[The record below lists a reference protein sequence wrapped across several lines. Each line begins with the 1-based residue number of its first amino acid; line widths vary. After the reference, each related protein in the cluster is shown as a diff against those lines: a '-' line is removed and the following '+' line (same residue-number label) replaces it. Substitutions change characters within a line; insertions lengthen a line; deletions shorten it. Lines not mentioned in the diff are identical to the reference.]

1 MPRCPVHRPA
11 SESRSG
17 TDTQAGPWPPG
28 PRPGLA
34 GWRLLG
40 PMARDLPGALAAW
53 QQRHGD
59 LVHLRIWPEH
69 AVVLYDPQLVREL
82 LLEEHDA
89 LIRWERGVR
98 AFAQIHGQSVLT
110 TEGDAWRS
118 RRQALNPG
126 FAPKAVQAFAPLITA
141 TAAQSLARW
150 PRTHAHWPIES
161 RLAEM
166 TMEVILRM
174 VFSGSHDEDASA
186 IEQAVR
192 ITSASTHAAFY
203 APASLPD
210 WLPWKHRQ
218 RRARLFLQ
226 TMIDQQ
232 VQARLAVAR
241 DAWPQDLL
249 SRLLASRPDFSAS
262 SLRDVRAE
270 CMTLF
275 LAGHETTAATLTW
288 WAWCMAANPDA
299 QARARATVRS
309 ALAPDM
315 PTIDAL
321 QHAGYLFQ
329 TLKETM
335 RLYPAAPMLMSRR
348 ATRSLRLG
356 GWTFPA
362 RTLFMIPVQAIQ
374 GDLRSFPD
382 PQRFRP
388 ERFAKQAPDIPRG
401 AYFPFGAGP
410 RVCLG
415 QHLAMTE
422 MGLLAA
428 LLLQRFEFTVCKDA
442 PPPRPVLNITLR
454 PAQALRLAIRRIDD
468 APT

>member
-1 MPRCPVHRPA
+1 MPPCPVHRPPPSSA
-11 SESRSG
+11 PSAVAQPG
-17 TDTQAGPWPPG
+17 HWPPG
-28 PRPGLA
+28 PNPGLA

-59 LVHLRIWPEH
+59 VVHLRLWPEH
-69 AVVLYDPQLVREL
+69 VVVLCDPQLAREL
-82 LLEEHDA
+82 LLEHHDA

-126 FAPKAVQAFAPLITA
+126 FSPKAVQAFAPLIIS

-150 PRTHAHWPIES
+150 PQEDAHWPIES

-166 TMEVILRM
+166 TMEVILQM
-174 VFSGSHDEDASA
+174 VFSGSHEEDASA
-186 IEQAVR
+186 IEEAVR
-192 ITSASTHAAFY
+192 ITSATTHAAFY
-203 APASLPD
+203 AAANLPD
-210 WLPWKHRQ
+210 WLPWKRRQ
-218 RRARLFLQ
+218 RRARLLLQ
-226 TMIDQQ
+226 TMIDRQ
-232 VQARLAVAR
+232 VQARLAIAR
-241 DAWPQDLL
+241 DAWPPDLL
-249 SRLLASRPDFSAS
+249 SRLLDCHPELSAS

-288 WAWCMAANPDA
+288 WAWCMAANPQA
-299 QARARATVRS
+299 QSRAREDVRL
-309 ALAPDM
+309 ALGPDT
-315 PTIDAL
+315 PSLDAL
-321 QHAGYLFQ
+321 QNAGYLSQ
-329 TLKETM
+329 TIKETM

-348 ATRSLRLG
+348 TTRPLRLG
-356 GWTFPA
+356 GWTFPP

-374 GDLRSFPD
+374 CDARRFPD
-382 PQRFRP
+382 PQRFQP
-388 ERFAKQAPDIPRG
+388 ERFAKQAPEIPRG

-428 LLLQRFEFTVCKDA
+428 LMLQRFEFSVCDDA
-442 PPPRPVLNITLR
+442 PPPRPVLNVTLR
-454 PAQALRLAIRRIDD
+454 PAQALQLAIKRIESV
-468 APT
+468 

>member
-11 SESRSG
+11 SASPSA
-17 TDTQAGPWPPG
+17 TDARTSPWPPG
-28 PRPGLA
+28 PRSGLA

-40 PMARDLPGALAAW
+40 PMARDLPGTLAAW

-59 LVHLRIWPEH
+59 VVHLRIWPEY

-82 LLEEHDA
+82 LLERHDA

-110 TEGDAWRS
+110 TEGDVWRN
-118 RRQALNPG
+118 RRQALSPG
-126 FAPKAVQAFAPLITA
+126 FAPKAVQAFSPLITA
-141 TAAQSLARW
+141 TAAQSLSRW
-150 PRTHAHWPIES
+150 PREHAHWPIES

-174 VFSGSHDEDASA
+174 VFSGDHDEDTSA
-186 IEQAVR
+186 IEKAVR

-210 WLPWKHRQ
+210 WLPWKRRQ
-218 RRARLFLQ
+218 RRARLLLQ
-226 TMIDQQ
+226 TMIDRQ
-232 VQARLAVAR
+232 VQARLAIGR
-241 DAWPQDLL
+241 DAWPPDLL
-249 SRLLASRPDFSAS
+249 SRLLTCQPDLSAS

-288 WAWCMAANPDA
+288 WAWCMAANPQA
-299 QARARATVRS
+299 QSRAREDVRL
-309 ALAPDM
+309 ALGPGT
-315 PTIDAL
+315 PSIDAL
-321 QHAGYLFQ
+321 QNAGYLSQ

-348 ATRSLRLG
+348 TTRPLRLG
-356 GWTFPA
+356 SWTFPA

-374 GDLRSFPD
+374 ADARRFPD
-382 PQRFRP
+382 PQRFQP
-388 ERFAKQAPDIPRG
+388 ERFAKQAPEIPRG

-428 LLLQRFEFTVCKDA
+428 LMLQRFEFSVCEDA
-442 PPPRPVLNITLR
+442 PPPRPVLNVTLR
-454 PAQALRLAIRRIDD
+454 PAQALRLAIKRIDGG
-468 APT
+468 